1 MGHYPCPTCDK
12 PLQKLKFI
20 FHLKNCFN
28 IDREEKANE
37 NKDLSSIPLVSS
49 EVTEQHLDSRK
60 LKRANKFQPLL
71 KLWIIMILM
80 MIIIATPTAAT
91 IMILISL
98 IKNNN
103 NNNNNTNTE
112 ELILKSYWKAN
123 KFYELRHSSLSFYI
137 LQKLWKLL
145 NIDENNHVERYMSIK
160 ETKSTDITE
169 NPAKVKSNFD

>member
-28 IDREEKANE
+28 IDREEKVNE
-37 NKDLSSIPLVSS
+37 NKDLSSIPLVSFG
-49 EVTEQHLDSRK
+49 VTEQHLDSRK

-123 KFYELRHSSLSFYI
+123 KFYELRHSSLSFYNI
-137 LQKLWKLL
+137 LQKLL
-145 NIDENNHVERYMSIK
+145 NIDEDNPGERYMSIK

>member
-1 MGHYPCPTCDK
+1 
-12 PLQKLKFI
+12 
-20 FHLKNCFN
+20 
-28 IDREEKANE
+28 
-37 NKDLSSIPLVSS
+37 
-49 EVTEQHLDSRK
+49 
-60 LKRANKFQPLL
+60 
-71 KLWIIMILM
+71 

-91 IMILISL
+91 MILISL

-123 KFYELRHSSLSFYI
+123 KFYELRHSSLSFYNI
-137 LQKLWKLL
+137 LQKLL
-145 NIDENNHVERYMSIK
+145 NIDEDNPGERYMSIK